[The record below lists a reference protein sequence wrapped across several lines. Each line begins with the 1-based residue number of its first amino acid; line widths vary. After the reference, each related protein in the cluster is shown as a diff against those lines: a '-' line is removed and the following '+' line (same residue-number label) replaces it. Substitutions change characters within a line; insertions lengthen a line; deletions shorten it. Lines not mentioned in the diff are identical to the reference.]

1 MQFFHVAKKSF
12 SKINN
17 IYYPKTTSKMQGSQQ
32 SLVNKL
38 LRKQGEGMWS
48 RSLILFVIT
57 VCVFHPVLSSKLISL

>member
-48 RSLILFVIT
+48 WSLILFVIT